1 MPDDLRPPFVLVI
14 IRRGTDPNVRE
25 DLVRWFQEHFAVQ
38 FQGFESR
45 IDENLWAAFTGG
57 FSALHE
63 IAEKNDEIA
72 RTYPC
77 IVNIVAAM

>member
-1 MPDDLRPPFVLVI
+1 MPDGLQPPFVLVI
-14 IRRGTDPNVRE
+14 IRGGTDPNVHE
-25 DLVRWFQEHFAVQ
+25 DLVRWFQENFAVQ

-45 IDENLWAAFTGG
+45 IDKNLWAAFTGD
-57 FSALHE
+57 FSALQE

-77 IVNIVAAM
+77 IVNIMAAM